1 MPPLNRTLVYMSD
14 CVPKGTPTLG
24 ILILGHVAA
33 AMPDEQAVASK
44 KLVTSVGIMHTDRSL
59 LLQWLQ

>member
-1 MPPLNRTLVYMSD
+1 MSD

-33 AMPDEQAVASK
+33 AAPAEQDVASR
-44 KLVTSVGIMHTDRSL
+44 KLVTSVNIMFTDRSL